1 MSAGDGSRLEAA
13 GIVLVRQRP
22 GSAKGVLFV
31 TLEDETGVANLVVWA
46 KVFEANRRVLMSA
59 RMLAVR
65 GHVQREGEVVHLV
78 ARRFTDLSADL
89 ASVGGRETSF
99 PCPMAAATLLRSGI
113 GSPDRGAPTEGVSRA
128 RPRRSA
134 PSYRRDQGQ
143 DAGLPVK
150 SWGLSMMN
158 DHSGSLPLTASG
170 IVIELENGAPSRCNI
185 TSLASRDSD
194 GEPRRRGD
202 SRPGTGLGLALLT
215 LLAIL
220 VIPGADVGAVV
231 PFLVTMPGSIPKSR
245 HDRDTRYLVEPASG
259 RN

>member
-99 PCPMAAATLLRSGI
+99 PP
-113 GSPDRGAPTEGVSRA
+113 AP
-128 RPRRSA
+128 
-134 PSYRRDQGQ
+134 
-143 DAGLPVK
+143 
-150 SWGLSMMN
+150 W
-158 DHSGSLPLTASG
+158 
-170 IVIELENGAPSRCNI
+170 
-185 TSLASRDSD
+185 
-194 GEPRRRGD
+194 PRRRASVGGD
-202 SRPGTGLGLALLT
+202 RAPDPRELYRRRFAGATSPIRTVISTRSRSRRGTSGE
-215 LLAIL
+215 I
-220 VIPGADVGAVV
+220 VGTFWAMNDPPV
-231 PFLVTMPGSIPKSR
+231 PCR
-245 HDRDTRYLVEPASG
+245 
-259 RN
+259 